1 MGFTVLRTFFIWFA
15 GQTNAYAAVIL
26 TINNEFYSVCLVIGI
41 FFLGAVVT
49 ICSIL
54 ISDGKVVVII
64 SDRNS
69 NMSLN
74 EENFITSR
82 IVELLDDKGVIFWW
96 KGNKPQK
103 QTPKRSWSFGRK
115 RAQKDNNGAAVTVA
129 ESEAC
134 HLCSDDFTLLFKA
147 RLHYGE
153 ISLQDENEKCDED
166 ELPPE
171 IKESLRKKWQSTA
184 DAELLVFREKT
195 TGDYRTIVNP
205 IATSPASKVYEIFF
219 TT

>member
-1 MGFTVLRTFFIWFA
+1 M
-15 GQTNAYAAVIL
+15 
-26 TINNEFYSVCLVIGI
+26 
-41 FFLGAVVT
+41 T

-54 ISDGKVVVII
+54 ISDGKIIVII

-69 NMSLN
+69 NMSPN
-74 EENFITSR
+74 EEKFITSR
-82 IVELLDDKGVIFWW
+82 IEELLDDKGVIWW

-129 ESEAC
+129 ERKAC
-134 HLCSDDFTLLFKA
+134 PDDFTLLFKA
-147 RLHYGE
+147 RLRYGE

-205 IATSPASKVYEIFF
+205 IAISPVSKAYEMFF

>member
-1 MGFTVLRTFFIWFA
+1 MSGYWD
-15 GQTNAYAAVIL
+15 
-26 TINNEFYSVCLVIGI
+26 I
-41 FFLGAVVT
+41 FLNAVVT

-54 ISDGKVVVII
+54 ISDGKIIVII

-69 NMSLN
+69 NMSPN
-74 EENFITSR
+74 EEKFITSR
-82 IVELLDDKGVIFWW
+82 IEELLDDKGFIFWW

-129 ESEAC
+129 ERKAC
-134 HLCSDDFTLLFKA
+134 PDDFTLLFKA
-147 RLHYGE
+147 RLRYGE

-205 IATSPASKVYEIFF
+205 IAISPVSKAYEMFF